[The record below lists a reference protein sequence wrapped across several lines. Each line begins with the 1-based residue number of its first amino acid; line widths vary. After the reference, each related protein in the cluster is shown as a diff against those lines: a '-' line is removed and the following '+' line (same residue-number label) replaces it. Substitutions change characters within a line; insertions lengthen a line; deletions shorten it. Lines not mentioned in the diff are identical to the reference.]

1 MSGPQPVAPGVS
13 RLALRTPTL
22 PPATTT
28 NCWILGEDRVLLVDP
43 APIDAGEQARLLEVA
58 RDLRVDALFLTHHH
72 GDHVG
77 AAGFLAEALG
87 VEIWAHEETA
97 ARLDLPIAQLLDE
110 GDVWQGWTVR
120 HTPGHAP
127 GHLCLL
133 RDDGVAAVG
142 DMVAAEG
149 TILIDPI
156 EGDLRAYLHHLDRLR
171 SLGVQTLL
179 PAHGPAI
186 ADGPALIA
194 QYIAHRNLRSQ
205 QILAALG
212 RLERADAEALAPQ
225 VYPELNPAYWP
236 LAALQIQ
243 AHLLALAAE
252 GRAQAEADGTFRRGD
267 P

>member
-1 MSGPQPVAPGVS
+1 MSGPAPVAPGVM

-43 APIDAGEQARLLEVA
+43 APIDADEQARLLQVA
-58 RDLRVDALFLTHHH
+58 RGLRVDALFLTHHH

-87 VEIWAHEETA
+87 VQIWAHAETA
-97 ARLDLPIAQLLDE
+97 ARLDLPIRRQLDE
-110 GDVWQGWTVR
+110 GDAWQGWTVR

-156 EGDLRAYLHHLDRLR
+156 EGDLRAYLHHLARLKA
-171 SLGVQTLL
+171 LGVRTLL

-186 ADGPALIA
+186 VDGPALID

-205 QILAALG
+205 QILAALAAV
-212 RLERADAEALAPQ
+212 EQADAEALAPR
-225 VYPELNPAYWP
+225 VYPELNPAFWP

-243 AHLLALAAE
+243 THLQALT
-252 GRAQAEADGTFRRGD
+252 ADGQAHTDDGLTFRRGT
-267 P
+267 

>member
-1 MSGPQPVAPGVS
+1 MSGPVPVAPGVA

-28 NCWILGEDRVLLVDP
+28 NCWILGADRVLLVDP
-43 APIDAGEQARLLEVA
+43 APIDADEQARLLEVA
-58 RDLRVDALFLTHHH
+58 RGLRIDALFLTHHH

-87 VEIWAHEETA
+87 VEIWAHEQTA
-97 ARLDLPIAQLLDE
+97 ARLDLPIAQHLDE

-156 EGDLRAYLHHLDRLR
+156 EGDLRAYLHHLARLKA
-171 SLGVQTLL
+171 LGARTLL

-186 ADGPALIA
+186 ADGPALID

-212 RLERADAEALAPQ
+212 TVEQADAQALAPR
-225 VYPELNPAYWP
+225 VYPELPPSLWP

-243 AHLLALAAE
+243 AHLLALAAD
-252 GRAQAEADGTFRRGD
+252 GLAHTDDGTTFCRGT
-267 P
+267 